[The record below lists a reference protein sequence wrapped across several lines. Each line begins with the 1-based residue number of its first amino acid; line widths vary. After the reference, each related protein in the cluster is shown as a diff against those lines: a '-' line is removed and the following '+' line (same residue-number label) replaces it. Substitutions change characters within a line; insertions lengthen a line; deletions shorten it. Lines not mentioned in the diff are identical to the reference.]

1 MAFTASD
8 SRRRASV
15 LRFILAGSLLLTG
28 LAQARRVDAPPAA
41 GTLDEVVVTGERAGP
56 GLWHVRGHGSEA
68 WILGTIS
75 PLPREIS
82 WRSLEVE
89 RTLAEAKVVLVGK
102 PFEINI
108 FRVLWLFITERS
120 LLMVPGGRSLKD
132 VMPAQLY
139 ARFALLRSKY
149 SKEPDEWARYR
160 PIIATAFLER
170 AALHQAGLSARLEI
184 GAEVRELAHKHDV
197 RVEDVKVA
205 GLGDFLAALKTMPPE
220 TEEKCV
226 AGALATIETG
236 LPRLVARAQ
245 AWITGDIERIQSLP
259 EPAEVDNCVAA
270 LGSYPRAADL
280 LAQIRGTW
288 LGALEAHL
296 TRGEPALAVINMDL
310 LLQPGGLLEELRT
323 AGYSVDAP

>member
-1 MAFTASD
+1 VD
-8 SRRRASV
+8 GRRASV
-15 LRFILAGSLLLTG
+15 FRSILGVGVLWAG
-28 LAQARRVDAPPAA
+28 LAQGGAVDVPPPAS
-41 GTLDEVVVTGERAGP
+41 TLDAVVVTGERAGP
-56 GLWHVRGHGSEA
+56 GLWHVQGHGGEA

-75 PLPREIS
+75 PLPRAIS

-89 RTLAEAKVVLVGK
+89 GTLAKAKVVLVGK

-120 LLMVPGGRSLKD
+120 LLMVPGGRTIRD
-132 VMPAQLY
+132 VMPPDVY
-139 ARFALLRSKY
+139 ARFARLRAKY
-149 SKEPDEWARYR
+149 SSERDEWARYR

-170 AALHQAGLSARLEI
+170 AALHQAGLSARLDI

-197 RVEDVKVA
+197 HVEEVKVA
-205 GLGDFLAALKTMPPE
+205 GLGDFLAALKAMPPA
-220 TEEKCV
+220 TEEQCV

-245 AWITGDIERIQSLP
+245 AWVTGDVERIQSLP
-259 EPAEVDNCVAA
+259 EPAEVDACVAA

-288 LGALEAHL
+288 LGSLEAHL

-323 AGYSVDAP
+323 AGYTVDAP

>member
-1 MAFTASD
+1 MARCWLLCA
-8 SRRRASV
+8 V
-15 LRFILAGSLLLTG
+15 LTVAVLLA
-28 LAQARRVDAPPAA
+28 AIARGGAADVPPG
-41 GTLDEVVVTGERAGP
+41 GTLDEVLVTGERAGP
-56 GLWHVRGHGSEA
+56 GLWHVQGPGGGV

-75 PLPREIS
+75 PLPHTVR

-89 RTLAEAKVVLVGK
+89 RTLAKVKVVLVGK
-102 PFEINI
+102 PFEVNI
-108 FRVLWLFITERS
+108 FRVLWLFLTERS
-120 LLMVPGGRSLKD
+120 LLMVPGGRTIKD
-132 VMPAQLY
+132 VMPPETY

-149 SKEPDEWARYR
+149 SNDPNEWARYR

-170 AALHQAGLSARLEI
+170 AAFHQAGLSARLDI
-184 GAEVRELAHKHDV
+184 GAEVRDLAHKHDV
-197 RVEDVKVA
+197 RLEEVKVA
-205 GLGDFLAALKTMPPE
+205 GLGDFLAALKTAPPE

-245 AWITGDIERIQSLP
+245 AWITGDVDVIQGLP
-259 EPAEVDNCVAA
+259 EPGEVDSCIAA

-288 LGALEAHL
+288 LDALETHL
-296 TRGEPALAVINMDL
+296 KRGEPALAVINMDL

-323 AGYSVDAP
+323 AGYTVDAP

>member
-1 MAFTASD
+1 MNG
-8 SRRRASV
+8 RRCKV
-15 LRFILAGSLLLTG
+15 LALLAILALMAGF
-28 LAQARRVDAPPAA
+28 AQADSAEAPHI
-41 GTLDEVVVTGERAGP
+41 GDTLDEVVVTGERAGP
-56 GLWHVRGHGSEA
+56 GLWHVQGHGGEA

-75 PLPREIS
+75 PLPRNIR

-89 RTLAEAKVVLVGK
+89 KTLAHARAVLIGK

-120 LLMVPGGRSLKD
+120 LLMVPGGRTVKD
-132 VMPAQLY
+132 VMPPALY
-139 ARFALLRSKY
+139 ARFDALRSKY

-170 AALHQAGLSARLEI
+170 AALHQAGLSARLDI
-184 GAEVRELAHKHDV
+184 GAEVRELAHSHDV
-197 RVEDVKVA
+197 RIEEVKVA
-205 GLGDFLAALKTMPPE
+205 GFGDFLAALKTMPPE

-245 AWITGDIERIQSLP
+245 AWITGNIDLIQSSP
-259 EPAEVDNCVAA
+259 EPAEVDSCVAA

-288 LGALEAHL
+288 LDSLEAHL
-296 TRGEPALAVINMDL
+296 KRGEPVLAVINMDL

-323 AGYSVDAP
+323 AGYTVDAP